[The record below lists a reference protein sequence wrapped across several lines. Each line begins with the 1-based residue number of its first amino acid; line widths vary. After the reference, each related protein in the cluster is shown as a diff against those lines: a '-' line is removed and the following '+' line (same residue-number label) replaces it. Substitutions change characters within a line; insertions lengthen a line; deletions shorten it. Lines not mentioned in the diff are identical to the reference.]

1 MEKILVVEDDL
12 SIKSELL
19 TLLRANGYLPVDTL
33 PCDLALLDINLPG
46 ENGFEL
52 CRKIRQQSNV
62 PIIFLTARS
71 AAEDELLGFGV
82 GADDYIRKPYNSSVL
97 LARIARLLKRRNTQV
112 LTVRGLTLNL
122 ADLTA
127 SFGGKSIGLS
137 KNEMRI
143 LACLMQKDLLTRE
156 EIIEDLW
163 NNSLYIDENTLYV
176 NINRLREKLR
186 QLGAEDYV
194 HTVRGVGYRL

>member
-1 MEKILVVEDDL
+1 M
-12 SIKSELL
+12 
-19 TLLRANGYLPVDTL
+19 
-33 PCDLALLDINLPG
+33 
-46 ENGFEL
+46 
-52 CRKIRQQSNV
+52 
-62 PIIFLTARS
+62 
-71 AAEDELLGFGV
+71 

-176 NINRLREKLR
+176 EY
-186 QLGAEDYV
+186 QPPA
-194 HTVRGVGYRL
+194 